1 MIREILAG
9 GAKLAALALAAG
21 LFLTAGQ
28 GVAQS
33 GNPFAPVAYVNDRA
47 ITNFELSQRM
57 TLLGLFRTPGDIR
70 QVALD
75 QLIDDRLR
83 LDAAESAGINLPQ
96 EAINAGIADFAER
109 ANMEPEQFIQALE
122 GSGVA
127 QETMRDFVKAGLG
140 WRELVRGRFGQRS
153 QITEAEVDRALAE
166 NGIGGAEVELAEIR
180 LSAGTSEQRAR
191 AERLAL
197 DLSQTIRGR
206 EQFAA
211 AAKRYSDAGSASNG
225 GQTGRIINVDTLS
238 PELREEVLS
247 MSVGGVSDPMDE
259 GNAIAVYQ
267 LLGIRETEAKT
278 PADRSIKFAEYL
290 IPGGRSEAALS
301 EAAKIAGKVERC
313 DDFYGINRKNAPER
327 LMIHTK
333 PVNEVPGDVANE
345 LAKLD
350 EGEVSASLTRG
361 SNLLMVM
368 LCSRTPAV
376 EDAANR
382 QFARRQLFSQRLATF
397 GDAYLAQLK
406 ADAIIRYP

>member
-1 MIREILAG
+1 MIRDIFAG

-21 LFLTAGQ
+21 LSLTAGQ

-33 GNPFAPVAYVNDRA
+33 GNPFAPVVYVNDRA
-47 ITNFELSQRM
+47 ITNFEVSQRM

-83 LDAAESAGINLPQ
+83 LDAAESVGIILPQ
-96 EAINAGIADFAER
+96 EAINAGIAEFAER
-109 ANMEPEQFIQALE
+109 ANMEPEQFIEALE
-122 GSGVA
+122 GAGVA

-140 WRELVRGRFGQRS
+140 WRELVRGLYGQRA

-180 LSAGTSEQRAR
+180 LSAGTSQQRAR
-191 AERLAL
+191 AQRLAL

-211 AAKRYSDAGSASNG
+211 AAERYSDAGSASNG
-225 GQTGRIINVDTLS
+225 GRTGRIVNVDTLS

-247 MSVGGVSDPMDE
+247 MSVGGVSEPIDE
-259 GNAIAVYQ
+259 GSTIAVYQ
-267 LLGIRETEAKT
+267 LLGLRETEGKT
-278 PADRSIKFAEYL
+278 PADRTIEYAEYL
-290 IPGGRSEAALS
+290 IPGGRSEAALK
-301 EAAKIAGKVERC
+301 EAAKVAGKVDRC

-333 PVNEVPGDVANE
+333 PVNEVPGDVAQE
-345 LAKLD
+345 LAKMD
-350 EGEVSASLTRG
+350 EGEVSTSLTRG
-361 SNLLMVM
+361 GNLLMVM

-382 QFARRQLFSQRLATF
+382 TFVRRQLFSQRLAVY
-397 GDAYLAQLK
+397 GNGYLAELK
-406 ADAIIRYP
+406 AGAIIRYP